1 MDRQNPA
8 TDTRTTRPRRRG
20 FPLGAML
27 AVLGVAALTA
37 LVWFL
42 VKKPPAPGVT
52 GAPSGANAGAPARPQ
67 GGQGG
72 PGGPGGGRGGAPATV
87 GVARAQKADI
97 PLQIDALGTITS
109 PAAATVRAQ
118 VSGVLQKIHFKEGQT
133 VKQGQLLAEIDP
145 RPFEMALMQASG
157 ARQRDEAQ
165 LENARIVLKRYQ
177 TLLAQDSIAR
187 QDVDTQAALV
197 KQLEGTV
204 VTDRAAEGTAKINLG
219 YTRVLAPIT
228 GKIGL
233 RAVDLGNVVGP
244 GDANGLVV
252 ITQMTPIDATFSI
265 PQDQLSSV
273 RQRFTNGEAMKVA
286 AWDRGRTRQLATGNF
301 LALDNQVDVQTG
313 TARAKAR
320 YANDD
325 LSLTPGQF
333 VNIRLQLGS
342 LPDSVTVP
350 VSALRH
356 GSNGDFVFLLN
367 PENKTVSVRSVQAGP
382 IIDDQVQILSGLT
395 PGQSVIT
402 EGGDRLR
409 DGASVILPG
418 ERGGRGEGGP
428 RGARGGQA
436 QRDAG
441 AQGQAAQG
449 NRAAQAPQGAPA
461 SQTTPQ
467 TAPQATSQA
476 TPQAT
481 STPPAPQTNPG
492 ATQQSR

>member
-1 MDRQNPA
+1 MDRQTPP
-8 TDTRTTRPRRRG
+8 TDTSTPRQRRRG
-20 FPLGAML
+20 FPLGAVL

-52 GAPSGANAGAPARPQ
+52 GAPAAANAGAGAPARPQ
-67 GGQGG
+67 GGQ
-72 PGGPGGGRGGAPATV
+72 GGPGGGRGGAPATV

-133 VKQGQLLAEIDP
+133 IKQGQLLAEIDP

-157 ARQRDEAQ
+157 TRQRDEAQ

-219 YTRVLAPIT
+219 YTKVLAPIS

-273 RQRFTNGEAMKVA
+273 RQRFGNGEAMKVA
-286 AWDRGRTRQLATGNF
+286 AWDRGRTRLLATGSF

-342 LPDSVTVP
+342 LPDSVTIP

-367 PENKTVSVRSVQAGP
+367 TENKTVSVRSVQAGP

-409 DGASVILPG
+409 DGSSVILPG
-418 ERGGRGEGGP
+418 DRGGRGEGGGRGDGQ
-428 RGARGGQA
+428 RGARRA
-436 QRDAG
+436 QHQGDAG
-441 AQGQAAQG
+441 AQAQG
-449 NRAAQAPQGAPA
+449 SQAQGTPATPGTQSSPPASDSQAPQTKP
-461 SQTTPQ
+461 S
-467 TAPQATSQA
+467 
-476 TPQAT
+476 
-481 STPPAPQTNPG
+481 